1 MSRGEKME
9 KYVAVI
15 GAVNVDIGGRSFAP
29 LMARDSNPGSVTMS
43 LGGVGRNI
51 AHNLRK
57 LSVPVEMLTVLG
69 SDRWAD
75 IIEDSCRE
83 LGIGLGMAL
92 RAHGERTS
100 SYLYITGPEGDMELA
115 VCDTDIARFI
125 TPEVIEHNLRALN
138 SASCVVFDGNL
149 TAEAIEFIAENVTSP
164 LFADPVSVAKSEK
177 LRPVLGK
184 IHTLKPNLLEAQA
197 LTGGATAIEC
207 AEHFRDIGVRNA
219 FISDGGRGM
228 TALSDGEIF
237 ALRAYKCRLVN
248 ATGGGD
254 AAMAGLIRSF
264 LDGQSAEES
273 AKYALAAGSIAVESE
288 ETINPAI
295 SDEMIKRRIL
305 EAENE

>member
-1 MSRGEKME
+1 ME
-9 KYVAVI
+9 NYVAVI

-29 LMARDSNPGSVTMS
+29 LRACDSNPGSVSMS

-57 LSVPVEMLTVLG
+57 LGVPVEMLTVLG
-69 SDRWAD
+69 GDRWAS
-75 IIEDSCRE
+75 IIRDSCEE
-83 LGIGLGMAL
+83 LGIGLNMSICAD
-92 RAHGERTS
+92 GERTS

-125 TPEVIEHNLRALN
+125 TPEVIERNLKTLN
-138 SASCVVFDGNL
+138 SAACVVFDGNL
-149 TAEAIEFIAENVTSP
+149 TNETIEYIADNVTAP
-164 LFADPVSVAKSEK
+164 LFSDPVSVTKSEK
-177 LRPVLGK
+177 LKPVLGK

-197 LTGGATAIEC
+197 LTGGDTAVEC
-207 AEHFRDIGVRNA
+207 AERFRTLGVRNA
-219 FISDGGRGM
+219 YISDGGSGI
-228 TALSDGEIF
+228 TVLSNGEIF
-237 ALRAYKCRLVN
+237 SVPAYKCSLIN

-254 AAMAGLIRSF
+254 AAMAALIKSY
-264 LDGQSAEES
+264 LDGKSALES

-295 SDEMIKRRIL
+295 SDENIKRRIL